1 MKNKQALLQPFTI
14 GTLEMPN
21 RVVMAPMTRSR
32 ADNEQ
37 RAPTLELQGV
47 YYAQRASAG
56 LIITEG
62 SQISKEAVGYI
73 NTPGI
78 HSKEQVEGWRKVTEK
93 VHEAGGRIF
102 IQLWHVGRISHPDFH
117 DGNLPLAPSAL
128 NPEATVYTPEGEKQT
143 VTPKAMTKE
152 DIKRTVSDFV
162 NASKNALDAGF
173 DGVEI
178 HASNGYLLHQFFSS
192 TSNHRTDE
200 YGGSHENKS
209 RILFE
214 IIDGIKKVM
223 QEDKIGVRLNPS
235 LHGIFGMTLD
245 KDSIP
250 TFDYI
255 IKKLN
260 DYNLAYLHLSEPFND
275 VSEVPHAITKIAERY
290 RPMHNGTL
298 MISTNF
304 DQEKGNVVLEKENA
318 DLVSFAKQYISNPDL
333 VERFEHHAALSD
345 WDQETFYTT
354 GKKGYTDYTTMYK
367 KSKIN
372 S

>member
-1 MKNKQALLQPFTI
+1 
-14 GTLEMPN
+14 
-21 RVVMAPMTRSR
+21 
-32 ADNEQ
+32 
-37 RAPTLELQGV
+37 
-47 YYAQRASAG
+47 
-56 LIITEG
+56 
-62 SQISKEAVGYI
+62 
-73 NTPGI
+73 
-78 HSKEQVEGWRKVTEK
+78 
-93 VHEAGGRIF
+93 
-102 IQLWHVGRISHPDFH
+102 
-117 DGNLPLAPSAL
+117 
-128 NPEATVYTPEGEKQT
+128 
-143 VTPKAMTKE
+143 
-152 DIKRTVSDFV
+152 
-162 NASKNALDAGF
+162 
-173 DGVEI
+173 
-178 HASNGYLLHQFFSS
+178 
-192 TSNHRTDE
+192 
-200 YGGSHENKS
+200 
-209 RILFE
+209 
-214 IIDGIKKVM
+214 M

-245 KDSIP
+245 EDSIP

-290 RPMHNGTL
+290 RPVHNGTL